1 MPASMETPSSE
12 HANLGK
18 RAPQLHTHA
27 RVIQSG
33 GGDDGDGDGDGVLLL
48 FVWHSG
54 IPFLRCVQKDPP
66 LP

>member
-18 RAPQLHTHA
+18 RAPQLHHTHA
-27 RVIQSG
+27 QVIQSG
-33 GGDDGDGDGDGVLLL
+33 RGDDGDGDGVLLL
-48 FVWHSG
+48 FVSYSG
-54 IPFLRCVQKDPP
+54 TYSVSQMRAEGPP